1 MTQQGEEKTVNL
13 PCRKILIVDD
23 NEVFLQ
29 LFRTKLFGCG
39 FSVVTAN
46 SGIEAIR
53 KFTRDSFDLVLTDIY
68 MPGLNGNILAR
79 YIRNV
84 SKDVPVIAV
93 TAAPWLANES
103 FDMVIEKPFELKFL
117 MDSMEYYLSDNSEQ
131 PEPCEV
137 KYCG

>member
-1 MTQQGEEKTVNL
+1 MTMNL
-13 PCRKILIVDD
+13 SCIRILIVDD
-23 NEVFLQ
+23 NEVILQ
-29 LFRTKLFGCG
+29 LLRTKLCGCG

-46 SGIEAIR
+46 SGIEAIH
-53 KFTRDSFDLVLTDIY
+53 KLTRDSFDLVLTDIH

-84 SKDVPVIAV
+84 CKHVPVIAV

-117 MDSMEYYLSDNSEQ
+117 MDSIEYYLSDNSQQ
-131 PEPCEV
+131 PEQYEV
-137 KYCG
+137 KCCV